1 MLLTSRQTY
10 HEVRGINYSLTVFDI
25 TGVSHFEHT
34 GPSLNTACRSK
45 LINIV
50 VSEWQVEKLILLQW
64 VLLSSVTA
72 WDESCR
78 LVYLSRT
85 AAYMRLAG

>member
-1 MLLTSRQTY
+1 MVDDTSERAHPFQLHHH
-10 HEVRGINYSLTVFDI
+10 HEYLYFFSLVLGPGSANTSATMPAMQYFPKARSD
-25 TGVSHFEHT
+25 FE
-34 GPSLNTACRSK
+34 
-45 LINIV
+45 
-50 VSEWQVEKLILLQW
+50 
-64 VLLSSVTA
+64 LSSVTA